1 MGRMKSL
8 GYAYAEHLGD
18 GVDVDWYFE
27 SIVNGEI
34 EIPKWFVEEWLE
46 ANPIF
51 ASEENDSP
59 VKSARLMEM
68 NIYRTTAP
76 ENEMDDWVVH
86 GTNWYQIT
94 TNGPLGTKPESRQVS
109 VDAYGIGST
118 EQLAREDFSK
128 RASNYLSIQEN
139 DFHHNRNFGA
149 ENSETFE
156 AQIGY
161 DGARGFLSTM
171 KGRIEGANEEGY
183 FPADEEDFQEFV
195 LDTIEDHIDIEDW
208 EERYGAEDSED
219 YEVIMTNIGHSMERD
234 GETIVFGDVVF
245 ATPNDGRSRISS
257 YGQGA
262 DKASARQALI
272 DRATDYLQEEE
283 FNVEENFNRSYGRSR
298 MRSRARCGITGLPIA
313 DWMAGS
319 ADGVCPLVVENPSAT
334 NEQIEDWITWLATNY
349 SDWYPRLRGAII
361 EINEE
366 NFTLRPEDLEVYNA
380 ETKSWR
386 MQNRDSK
393 GRFTKGFVEEIDIGQ
408 FMEMDP
414 EEIPLMP
421 PITYTP
427 QQVVEF
433 INDCINMDNF
443 PEQLMNSGFLDTLQQ
458 ITASADLEL
467 LEGLSNA
474 AHTSLIENG
483 IYDDRAG
490 MAAAKRAIFVTD
502 VFLNFKWGQENWA
515 AEDY

>member
-51 ASEENDSP
+51 ASEENDTP
-59 VKSARLMEM
+59 VKSARLMKM
-68 NIYRTTAP
+68 NIYRTAAP
-76 ENEMDDWVVH
+76 KDEMDDWVVH
-86 GTNWYQIT
+86 GTNWYRIT
-94 TNGPLGTKPESRQVS
+94 THGPLGTKPESRQVS

-128 RASNYLSIQEN
+128 RAGNYLSIQEN
-139 DFHHNRNFGA
+139 DFHHLRNFA
-149 ENSETFE
+149 SEDSEKDVRVKCTSCPN
-156 AQIGY
+156 GY
-161 DGARGFLSTM
+161 IRDIPIQPTTMGKRVMCDTCRAVFFL
-171 KGRIEGANEEGY
+171 GRPVYHDVGPQMR
-183 FPADEEDFQEFV
+183 FD
-195 LDTIEDHIDIEDW
+195 
-208 EERYGAEDSED
+208 AEDSED

-272 DRATDYLQEEE
+272 DRATGYLIEEE
-283 FNVEENFNRSYGRSR
+283 F
-298 MRSRARCGITGLPIA
+298 
-313 DWMAGS
+313 
-319 ADGVCPLVVENPSAT
+319 
-334 NEQIEDWITWLATNY
+334 
-349 SDWYPRLRGAII
+349 
-361 EINEE
+361 
-366 NFTLRPEDLEVYNA
+366 NA

-386 MQNRDSK
+386 MQKRDSK

-421 PITYTP
+421 PYTYSP
-427 QQVVEF
+427 EEVVEF
-433 INDCINMDNF
+433 INDCINMDDF
-443 PEQLMNSGFLDTLQQ
+443 PEQLMNSAFLDYLQQ
-458 ITASADLEL
+458 VTASADLEL

>member
-1 MGRMKSL
+1 M
-8 GYAYAEHLGD
+8 
-18 GVDVDWYFE
+18 
-27 SIVNGEI
+27 
-34 EIPKWFVEEWLE
+34 
-46 ANPIF
+46 
-51 ASEENDSP
+51 
-59 VKSARLMEM
+59 
-68 NIYRTTAP
+68 
-76 ENEMDDWVVH
+76 
-86 GTNWYQIT
+86 
-94 TNGPLGTKPESRQVS
+94 
-109 VDAYGIGST
+109 
-118 EQLAREDFSK
+118 
-128 RASNYLSIQEN
+128 
-139 DFHHNRNFGA
+139 
-149 ENSETFE
+149 
-156 AQIGY
+156 
-161 DGARGFLSTM
+161 
-171 KGRIEGANEEGY
+171 
-183 FPADEEDFQEFV
+183 
-195 LDTIEDHIDIEDW
+195 
-208 EERYGAEDSED
+208 
-219 YEVIMTNIGHSMERD
+219 
-234 GETIVFGDVVF
+234 F

>member
-34 EIPKWFVEEWLE
+34 EIPKWFVEEWIE

-51 ASEENDSP
+51 AAETFDAQLYP
-59 VKSARLMEM
+59 
-68 NIYRTTAP
+68 RTKTGKRGICEVEGCYGQAV
-76 ENEMDDWVVH
+76 MRTDD
-86 GTNWYQIT
+86 GC
-94 TNGPLGTKPESRQVS
+94 RC
-109 VDAYGIGST
+109 A
-118 EQLAREDFSK
+118 
-128 RASNYLSIQEN
+128 SIQGFWRCAN
-139 DFHHNRNFGA
+139 HHPGHDGIYVVTGQTLRNMGWDGFSPLPNVERGFGA
-149 ENSETFE
+149 EN
-156 AQIGY
+156 
-161 DGARGFLSTM
+161 
-171 KGRIEGANEEGY
+171 
-183 FPADEEDFQEFV
+183 
-195 LDTIEDHIDIEDW
+195 
-208 EERYGAEDSED
+208 SED
-219 YEVIMTNIGHSMERD
+219 YEVIMTNIGHTMERD
-234 GETIVFGDVVF
+234 GETIVFGDVMF
-245 ATPNDGRSRISS
+245 GLPNNGRSRISS

-272 DRATDYLQEEE
+272 DRAIEHLQREE
-283 FNVEENFNRSYGRSR
+283 FNAETFSSEYQHCDACEEVRSIDDFSLSNDSEQTLTEGE
-298 MRSRARCGITGLPIA
+298 
-313 DWMAGS
+313 
-319 ADGVCPLVVENPSAT
+319 VC
-334 NEQIEDWITWLATNY
+334 DY
-349 SDWYPRLRGAII
+349 CFGDFY
-361 EINEE
+361 
-366 NFTLRPEDLEVYNA
+366 DA

-427 QQVVEF
+427 EQVVEF

-458 ITASADLEL
+458 VTASADLEL
-467 LEGLSNA
+467 LEGLSDA